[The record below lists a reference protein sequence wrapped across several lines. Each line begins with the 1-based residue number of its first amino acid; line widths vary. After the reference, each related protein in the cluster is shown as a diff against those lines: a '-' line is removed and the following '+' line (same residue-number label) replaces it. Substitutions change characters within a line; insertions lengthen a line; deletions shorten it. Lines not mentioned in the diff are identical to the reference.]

1 VCIIRSF
8 RAPQRSEP
16 CGMTDLN
23 GECSTLRTA
32 LEGIHPTCKLSTIYK
47 IHCILMPISCYK
59 PQRGPYKIALKDFES
74 DHIPF
79 PESYEDK
86 YGVHCCALHR
96 VSRFHETNQSELQLL
111 RVACL
116 LACLFASQYVCATVE
131 WCTFV
136 ATYASYDVP
145 QLTCM
150 HRCRRF
156 AMASDGIVR

>member
-1 VCIIRSF
+1 
-8 RAPQRSEP
+8 
-16 CGMTDLN
+16 MTDLN

-116 LACLFASQYVCATVE
+116 LACLLVCEPIRMCHSGMVHLRGHL
-131 WCTFV
+131 C
-136 ATYASYDVP
+136 
-145 QLTCM
+145 
-150 HRCRRF
+150 
-156 AMASDGIVR
+156 IV